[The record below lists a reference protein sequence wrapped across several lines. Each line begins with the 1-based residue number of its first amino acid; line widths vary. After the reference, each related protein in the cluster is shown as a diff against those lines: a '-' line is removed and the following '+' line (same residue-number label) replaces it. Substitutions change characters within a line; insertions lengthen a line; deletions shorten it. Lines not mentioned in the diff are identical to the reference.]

1 MEDNGTPANRADYN
15 KACAKVK
22 LTVKDAKKE
31 NWQKTTAD
39 LNLDREGNKA
49 WSLLKNLSGDKRTRN
64 PTPMEDHGST
74 LASDQKKAEHINK
87 FFASVSRAVDLTE
100 QDKDQIKNLKSQEK
114 APKPSISLFE
124 TPFSKN
130 ELRYSLS
137 KLKPRKAPGPDRIH
151 GEMLQRL
158 GPIGKEVLLRLI
170 NLTLEKGDTP
180 QIWTK

>member
-1 MEDNGTPANRADYN
+1 MEDNSTPANRADYN

-100 QDKDQIKNLKSQEK
+100 QDTRSKTSKVRRKPLNKAFPFLKRPSAKMNL
-114 APKPSISLFE
+114 
-124 TPFSKN
+124 
-130 ELRYSLS
+130 
-137 KLKPRKAPGPDRIH
+137 
-151 GEMLQRL
+151 
-158 GPIGKEVLLRLI
+158 
-170 NLTLEKGDTP
+170 DTH
-180 QIWTK
+180 